1 MGGGA
6 SVDEGQRPRTRQI
19 KCKVPLLVRGTIKS
33 DFMAA
38 LAKLYVL
45 SSRGFQTLNHAMLIL
60 LPKQEDA
67 PSLQSPDY
75 SPMNIIDIF
84 P

>member
-6 SVDEGQRPRTRQI
+6 SVDEGQGPRTKQI
-19 KCKVPLLVRGTIKS
+19 NCKVPLLVRGTVEG
-33 DFMAA
+33 DFMEDF
-38 LAKLYVL
+38 AKLYAL
-45 SSRGFQTLNHAMLIL
+45 GSREIQTLNHAMLIL

-75 SPMNIIDIF
+75 SPMNIIHIF